1 MLAIYRY
8 SVFLVCS
15 LVIAGC
21 ATTSQKT
28 LYDKLGGDSGITN
41 IVDNLVQEIGRD
53 QQIFHYFAQS
63 RVSRFKENLIEHFCA
78 ISDGPC
84 QYTGDN
90 MVDIHTG
97 MHINEKDFN
106 HLVDLLINAMD
117 DEGIPHN
124 IQNQLIARLAPLRKE
139 IIYR

>member
-1 MLAIYRY
+1 MFTKYFY
-8 SVFLVCS
+8 SLLIVVGLLVS
-15 LVIAGC
+15 GC

-28 LYDKLGGDSGITN
+28 LYEQLGGEAGINN
-41 IVDNLVQEIGRD
+41 IVENLVQEIGQD
-53 QQIFHYFAQS
+53 QQVFHYFAEA

-84 QYTGDN
+84 NYTGDN

-97 MHINEKDFN
+97 MNINEKDFN

-117 DEGIPHN
+117 TEGIPHR

-139 IIYR
+139 IIYL

>member
-1 MLAIYRY
+1 MFTKYFY
-8 SVFLVCS
+8 SLLIVVGLLIS
-15 LVIAGC
+15 GC

-28 LYDKLGGDSGITN
+28 LYEQLGGEAGINN
-41 IVDNLVQEIGRD
+41 IVENLVQEIGQD
-53 QQIFHYFAQS
+53 QQVFHYFAEA

-84 QYTGDN
+84 SYTGDN

-97 MHINEKDFN
+97 MNINEKDFN

-117 DEGIPHN
+117 TEGIPHR
-124 IQNQLIARLAPLRKE
+124 IQNQLIARLAPLRKD
-139 IIYR
+139 IIYL

>member
-1 MLAIYRY
+1 MLRTYRNH
-8 SVFLVCS
+8 VFLVCC
-15 LVIAGC
+15 LLFAGC
-21 ATTSQKT
+21 ATTSQTT

-97 MHINEKDFN
+97 MQINEKDFN

-124 IQNQLIARLAPLRKE
+124 IQNQLIARLVPLRKE

>member
-1 MLAIYRY
+1 MFTKYFSSLLI
-8 SVFLVCS
+8 VVGLLVS
-15 LVIAGC
+15 GC

-28 LYDKLGGDSGITN
+28 LYEQLGGEAGINN
-41 IVDNLVQEIGRD
+41 IVENLIQEIGQD
-53 QQIFHYFAQS
+53 QQVFHYFAEA

-84 QYTGDN
+84 SYTGDN

-97 MHINEKDFN
+97 MNINEKDFN

-117 DEGIPHN
+117 TEGIPHR

-139 IIYR
+139 IIYL

>member
-1 MLAIYRY
+1 MFTKYFY
-8 SVFLVCS
+8 SLLIVVGLLVS
-15 LVIAGC
+15 GC

-28 LYDKLGGDSGITN
+28 LYEQLGGEAGINN
-41 IVDNLVQEIGRD
+41 IVENLVQEIGQD
-53 QQIFHYFAQS
+53 QQIFHYFAEA

-84 QYTGDN
+84 NYTGDN

-97 MHINEKDFN
+97 MNIHEKDFN

-117 DEGIPHN
+117 TEGIPHR

-139 IIYR
+139 IIYL

>member
-1 MLAIYRY
+1 MFTKYFY
-8 SVFLVCS
+8 SLLIVVGLLVS
-15 LVIAGC
+15 GC

-28 LYDKLGGDSGITN
+28 LYEQLGGEAGINN
-41 IVDNLVQEIGRD
+41 IVENLVQEIGQD
-53 QQIFHYFAQS
+53 QQIFHYFAEA
-63 RVSRFKENLIEHFCA
+63 RVSRFKENLIEHFCT

-84 QYTGDN
+84 NYTGDN

-97 MHINEKDFN
+97 MNINEKDFN

-117 DEGIPHN
+117 TEGIPHR

-139 IIYR
+139 IIYL

>member
-1 MLAIYRY
+1 MFTKYFY
-8 SVFLVCS
+8 SLLIVVGLLVS
-15 LVIAGC
+15 GC

-28 LYDKLGGDSGITN
+28 LYEQLGGEAGINN
-41 IVDNLVQEIGRD
+41 IVENLVQEIGQD
-53 QQIFHYFAQS
+53 QQVFHYFAEA

-84 QYTGDN
+84 SYTGDN

-97 MHINEKDFN
+97 MNINEKDFN

-117 DEGIPHN
+117 TEGIPHR

-139 IIYR
+139 IIYL

>member
-1 MLAIYRY
+1 MFTKYFY
-8 SVFLVCS
+8 SLLIVVGLLVS
-15 LVIAGC
+15 GC

-28 LYDKLGGDSGITN
+28 LYEQLGGEAGINN
-41 IVDNLVQEIGRD
+41 IVENLVQEIGRD
-53 QQIFHYFAQS
+53 QQVFHYFAEA

-84 QYTGDN
+84 NYTGDN

-97 MHINEKDFN
+97 MNINEKDFN

-117 DEGIPHN
+117 TEGIPHR

-139 IIYR
+139 IIYL

>member
-1 MLAIYRY
+1 MFTKYFY
-8 SVFLVCS
+8 SLLIVVGLLVS
-15 LVIAGC
+15 GC

-28 LYDKLGGDSGITN
+28 LYEQLGGEAGINN
-41 IVDNLVQEIGRD
+41 IVENLVQEIGQD
-53 QQIFHYFAQS
+53 QQVFHYFAEA

-84 QYTGDN
+84 SYTGDN
-90 MVDIHTG
+90 MMDIHTG
-97 MHINEKDFN
+97 MNINEKDFN

-117 DEGIPHN
+117 TEGIPHR

-139 IIYR
+139 IIYL

>member
-1 MLAIYRY
+1 MLTNFRNSFFGACCLL
-8 SVFLVCS
+8 F
-15 LVIAGC
+15 AGC
-21 ATTSQKT
+21 ATTPQTT
-28 LYDKLGGDSGITN
+28 LYDKLGGEPGIHN
-41 IVDNLVQEIGRD
+41 IVENLVQEIGRD
-53 QQIFHYFAQS
+53 EQVFHYFAQS

-97 MHINEKDFN
+97 MNINERDFN

-117 DEGIPHN
+117 DEGIPHR
-124 IQNQLIARLAPLRKE
+124 IQNQLIARLAPLREE

>member
-1 MLAIYRY
+1 MFTKYFY
-8 SVFLVCS
+8 SLLIVVGLLVS
-15 LVIAGC
+15 GC

-28 LYDKLGGDSGITN
+28 LYEQLGGEAGINN
-41 IVDNLVQEIGRD
+41 IVENLVQEIGQD
-53 QQIFHYFAQS
+53 QQVFHYFAEA

-84 QYTGDN
+84 SYTGDN

-97 MHINEKDFN
+97 MNINEKDFN

-117 DEGIPHN
+117 SEGIPHR

-139 IIYR
+139 IIYL